1 MGIEESL
8 VDENLLSHGSGSLS
22 PGSWVEVS
30 IHDDS
35 LGLAD
40 DSVVAGGDL
49 GGGHLG
55 DGEGDGLSLGGDDD
69 DILVEFDVGIETEDG
84 WEHEFGS
91 VADGVD
97 GGILDDNSGVSLEHD
112 FEWHDGSSQVGLILE
127 MVVSPLGILDVV
139 HGDEVIIFSHQ
150 TTSDSS
156 EFFHVSSDSE
166 KETHMNAE
174 CSDVGSG
181 LAGDPEDSESLFLIV
196 LEQLGIIDGSDSEF
210 SLDGGDEGWFLE
222 DGSEERFKGLSQ
234 LNLGLDF
241 SVQSDNTNV
250 LFSCSLLT
258 LNKSGSS
265 VQTDN

>member
-1 MGIEESL
+1 
-8 VDENLLSHGSGSLS
+8 
-22 PGSWVEVS
+22 
-30 IHDDS
+30 
-35 LGLAD
+35 
-40 DSVVAGGDL
+40 
-49 GGGHLG
+49 
-55 DGEGDGLSLGGDDD
+55 
-69 DILVEFDVGIETEDG
+69 
-84 WEHEFGS
+84 
-91 VADGVD
+91 
-97 GGILDDNSGVSLEHD
+97 
-112 FEWHDGSSQVGLILE
+112 

-196 LEQLGIIDGSDSEF
+196 LEQLGVIDGSDSEF
-210 SLDGGDEGWFLE
+210 SLDGRDEGWFLE

-250 LFSCSLLT
+250 LFSGSLLT